1 MIYNEHQRETRKASW
16 RKEKVSHRNA
26 DASSKPAQGPPTS
39 KLAQPHPNAPDFR
52 AGGLKDLA
60 QHHKVCRLWRFT
72 VHGSRFHVLK
82 EGKLPDL
89 NTAEAVA
96 LDVVGN
102 GLVSARSAEGSTR
115 GSQSQLYNTK
125 KHTCKA
131 NWGGFEPSYMST
143 CLINRE
149 NVDHAPA
156 IPLFP
161 PSFASTSCDFRHL
174 ALPEH
179 HSLLLFRPPQRTGV

>member
-1 MIYNEHQRETRKASW
+1 MQREVAAGAKRARPQFHNYHT
-16 RKEKVSHRNA
+16 VS
-26 DASSKPAQGPPTS
+26 PYVPF
-39 KLAQPHPNAPDFR
+39 L
-52 AGGLKDLA
+52 
-60 QHHKVCRLWRFT
+60 
-72 VHGSRFHVLK
+72 SRCGVAF
-82 EGKLPDL
+82 GWSNLPDL

-115 GSQSQLYNTK
+115 GSQPQLYNTK

-161 PSFASTSCDFRHL
+161 PSFSSTSCDFRHL